1 MIPILAAL
9 LGLPGQPEAE
19 PTKDLYLLG
28 WAQGIIVSAPDRN
41 GVLLVE
47 WNHPFVHPDFA
58 VAAEI
63 DDRKKQVSSLR
74 EKGLKLPKG
83 SPERD
88 QVTQAFVN
96 GMEAIAN
103 LRNDAYKTVP
113 AHSQV
118 TVRLEPWTRYRQ
130 EKPPLD
136 AFDDKGNLLPVNPMT
151 LRKLREPLHWP
162 GYQSQKSQLEEG
174 RGVLMHMAMRKP
186 DARQKE
192 EGRGSPLLA
201 RLVLVLEQ
209 APPTVGDPLAAP
221 R

>member
-1 MIPILAAL
+1 M
-9 LGLPGQPEAE
+9 
-19 PTKDLYLLG
+19 
-28 WAQGIIVSAPDRN
+28 
-41 GVLLVE
+41 
-47 WNHPFVHPDFA
+47 
-58 VAAEI
+58 
-63 DDRKKQVSSLR
+63 
-74 EKGLKLPKG
+74 
-83 SPERD
+83 
-88 QVTQAFVN
+88 TQAFVN